1 MRALFA
7 AVAVVATIGATPM
20 LQAFAPKPTLETQ
33 ATTPPVRVVLQGTLQ
48 LPDGGPRTGAVV
60 LVVSLYTEQTDG
72 VLLWSEDHPVVLGAD
87 GSYSVLAGATV
98 EGGIPKEHFQSGEG
112 RWLGVAVLGEAEQ
125 PRQPFVSVAY
135 AAKAVEAD
143 QLAGRA
149 LSEFV
154 LQEQLTE
161 AVRTELENER
171 GAGPGILVSTANR
184 IAKFVDNVNTTGDS
198 VIAESG
204 GSIGLGTTAPSA
216 KLDVVA
222 TVDTQHPLDLTG
234 LNTGT
239 GLGGIYALVSFLNT
253 STAANTITGF
263 RFQHHNA
270 AAAPRTSAAIE
281 SSLSNV
287 TAGAEAGFLVFSTA
301 SAGTSSER
309 VRIDSSGNVG
319 IGTPYPNARLHVA
332 GDVSVDGNI
341 AAKYQDVAEWV
352 ETTGPTLEPGTV
364 VIVDPVRSNQV
375 VASARAYDTRVA
387 GAVSRQPGLIL
398 GERSES
404 AAMVA
409 QSGRVRIKV
418 DARYGAIRIGDLL
431 VTSPTP
437 GHAMRSK
444 PLRLDGQSL
453 HRPGTMLGK
462 ALEALPA
469 GKGEILVLLTLQ

>member
-1 MRALFA
+1 MRVLFA
-7 AVAVVATIGATPM
+7 AVCAVAIGGSPM
-20 LQAFAPKPTLETQ
+20 LLAVAPEPAHKAQ
-33 ATTPPVRVVLQGTLQ
+33 ATTPPVRVVLQGV
-48 LPDGGPRTGAVV
+48 LPLPGGGARTGAVV
-60 LVVSLYTEQTDG
+60 LVVSLYAEQSDG
-72 VLLWSEDHPVVLGAD
+72 PLLWSEEQPVVLSAD

-112 RWLGVAVLGEAEQ
+112 RWIGVAVLGEAEQ

-135 AAKAVEAD
+135 AVKAVEAD
-143 QLAGRA
+143 QLSGRA

-171 GAGPGILVSTANR
+171 GGGPSILVSTTNR
-184 IAKFVDNVNTTGDS
+184 IAKFVDNLNTTGDS
-198 VIAESG
+198 VMAESG
-204 GSIGLGTTAPSA
+204 NSIGIGTSSPSA

-222 TVDTQHPLDLTG
+222 TVDTQHSMDLTG

-287 TAGAEAGFLVFSTA
+287 TAGAEGGFLVFSTA

-319 IGTPYPNARLHVA
+319 IGTQYPNARLHVA

-352 ETTGPTLEPGTV
+352 ETTAAALEAGTV
-364 VIVDPVRSNQV
+364 VIVDPLRTNQV
-375 VASARAYDTRVA
+375 LASTRAYDTRVA

-398 GERSES
+398 GERSDT

-418 DARYGAIRIGDLL
+418 DARFGAIRIGDLL

-437 GHAMRSK
+437 GHAMRSR
-444 PLRLDGQSL
+444 PLRVDGQSL
-453 HRPGTMLGK
+453 HRPGTLLGK

-469 GKGEILVLLTLQ
+469 GQGEILVLLTLQ